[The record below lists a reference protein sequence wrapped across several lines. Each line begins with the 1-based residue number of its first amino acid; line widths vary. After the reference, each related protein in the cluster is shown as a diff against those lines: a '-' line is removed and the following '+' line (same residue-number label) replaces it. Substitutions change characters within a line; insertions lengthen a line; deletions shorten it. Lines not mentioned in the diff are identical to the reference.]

1 MELEDG
7 DAAETDDV
15 TFLEMLAGDED
26 ILVTFLTGGVLVTGV
41 CTFLILAAEEEDG
54 VCLVLMEDGDDDPSI
69 SKLMSSKE
77 MVSLFRMTLD
87 LALDWRLDLR

>member
-15 TFLEMLAGDED
+15 TLLEMFAEDED

-41 CTFLILAAEEEDG
+41 CTFLILAAEAG
-54 VCLVLMEDGDDDPSI
+54 VLMEDGDNDPSI